1 MRERERERERE
12 RDRQTDRQRQRE
24 KQTILHITLFCF
36 TIFFLQ
42 TGEVLQSVEF
52 PATRTTSCCFGGKN
66 LDELYVTTS
75 VYEAPE
81 EEMKEYPLG
90 GSLFRVKGLGV
101 KGYSANMYEGNIPA

>member
-1 MRERERERERE
+1 M
-12 RDRQTDRQRQRE
+12 
-24 KQTILHITLFCF
+24 FCF

-52 PATRTTSCCFGGKN
+52 PATRITSCCFGGKN

-101 KGYSANMYEGNIPA
+101 KGYSANMYEGNVPA